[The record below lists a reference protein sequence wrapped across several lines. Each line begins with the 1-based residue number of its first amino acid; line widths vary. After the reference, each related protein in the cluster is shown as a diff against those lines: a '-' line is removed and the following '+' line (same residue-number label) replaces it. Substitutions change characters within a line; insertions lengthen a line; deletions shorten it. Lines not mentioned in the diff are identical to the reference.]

1 MILGWVETL
10 SRQTTPTTKS
20 GWASAI
26 ETAATW
32 RGTGW
37 GGGGGQG
44 RERERQDGEEG
55 EK

>member
-1 MILGWVETL
+1 MTLGWVETL
-10 SRQTTPTTKS
+10 SRQITPTTKS

-32 RGTGW
+32 RET
-37 GGGGGQG
+37 GGGDQG
-44 RERERQDGEEG
+44 RERDRQQYGEEG